1 MFQQGELAQLVER
14 SLCMRK
20 VTDSISVFSTIT
32 FCSRHQFT
40 NTTVAVGAP
49 VVDWI
54 LTKRC
59 ALILNYHRPYIFE
72 LFLVSRQ
79 WHSNI
84 PTKSEW
90 LVQTVTKWIDQSCA
104 RVYTCTYQLDS
115 TVWHIIFRVVRTN
128 TIPILTW
135 LKQNFIWILGKY
147 A

>member
-1 MFQQGELAQLVER
+1 MCRRRGVGSVGVVKQTIINLSNMFRFQQGELAQLVER

-84 PTKSEW
+84 SNK
-90 LVQTVTKWIDQSCA
+90 KWMIGADSHKMNRSIVCA
-104 RVYTCTYQLDS
+104 CIHVYLSTRFNGLTYY
-115 TVWHIIFRVVRTN
+115 I
-128 TIPILTW
+128 
-135 LKQNFIWILGKY
+135 
-147 A
+147 